1 MFLLS
6 KPSSDVVERFIASQ
20 EKLPFTYSQT
30 GATLDLP
37 ERRAVPASKQP
48 RGIQSLPG
56 FTVDHNRVKLGE
68 GKEIYERAVTALQR
82 WRQFEL
88 GWLTIVPAGAPVSVG
103 TTVAV
108 RAHTFGLWSL
118 SAARIVYLIE
128 EDEEVKRFGFAY
140 GTLPDHV
147 ECGEERFTVEW
158 HTDDSVWYDLCAF
171 SRPRHPLAR
180 MAFPLTR
187 RLQRRFAKESLAA
200 MAAGC
205 SFPSPQKAG
214 RG

>member
-6 KPSSDVVERFIASQ
+6 KPSSEVIERFIASQ
-20 EKLPFTYSQT
+20 QDLPFTYSQT
-30 GATLDLP
+30 GATRDLP
-37 ERRAVPASKQP
+37 STPAIPGSKP
-48 RGIQSLPG
+48 TAAAPLPG
-56 FTVDHNRVKLGE
+56 FTIDHNRVRVGE
-68 GKEIYERAVTALQR
+68 GKETYERVVAALQI

-108 RAHTFGLWSL
+108 QAHTFGLWSL

-128 EDEEVKRFGFAY
+128 ENGPVKKFGFAY

-158 HTDDSVWYDLCAF
+158 HPDDSVWYDLCAF
-171 SRPRHPLAR
+171 SRPRHTLVR

-187 RLQRRFAKESLAA
+187 MLQRRFARESLRV
-200 MAAGC
+200 MAAAAR
-205 SFPSPQKAG
+205 S
-214 RG
+214 

>member
-6 KPSSDVVERFIASQ
+6 KPSREIIERFIASQ
-20 EKLPFTYSQT
+20 QALPFTYLQI
-30 GATLDLP
+30 GATRELSR
-37 ERRAVPASKQP
+37 RRAVPASIHSRGVQP
-48 RGIQSLPG
+48 LPG
-56 FTVDHNRVKLGE
+56 FTIDHNRVRLGE
-68 GKEIYERAVTALQR
+68 GKETYERAVAALQR

-108 RAHTFGLWSL
+108 HAHTFGLWSL

-128 EDEEVKRFGFAY
+128 EDGEVKQFGFAY

-147 ECGEERFTVEW
+147 ECGEERFSVEW

-171 SRPRHPLAR
+171 SRPRHPLVR

-187 RLQRRFAKESLAA
+187 RLQRRFARESLRM
-200 MAAGC
+200 MATASHG
-205 SFPSPQKAG
+205 
-214 RG
+214 